1 MFLKKAPA
9 TKDVEALQ
17 TSIKGPEIVRA
28 EGKQAY
34 IVYPEGIGRSKL
46 TTALIES
53 KLGSRA
59 TGRNWNTVLKVLS
72 VTQAR
77 G

>member
-1 MFLKKAPA
+1 MFLKKTSA

-17 TSIKGPEIVRA
+17 AAIKGSEIVRA

-34 IVYPEGIGRSKL
+34 IVYPEGVGRSKL
-46 TTALIES
+46 TTALIEN
-53 KLGSRA
+53 KLSSRG
-59 TGRNWNTVLKVLS
+59 TGRNWNTVLKLLS
-72 VTQAR
+72 LTQAS